1 MYKAPTLV
9 AWITCGALALGLVAP
24 ISATATET
32 VIKVPLGDGGFD
44 VAFDGSSFGTVS
56 DGDLSTSGEQNT
68 RVIFTG
74 ILDGVADID
83 DPNASFT
90 LADIVL
96 SGPGIMA
103 GPVVVQETAGGSFS
117 LWSTSNQLLLSGL
130 LGTGALTGSTAQS
143 TGSYFTTSFSSFSGG
158 SLAALLDPNS
168 AALSLA
174 LAGIFT
180 DGSPGLRLVGGVL
193 QPFTADG
200 LIAIEGSPSNEVPE
214 PMTGILVLS
223 GIALAAMARRKKA

>member
-1 MYKAPTLV
+1 MYKAPKLV
-9 AWITCGALALGLVAP
+9 AWIACGALALGLAAP

-32 VIKVPLGDGGFD
+32 VVKVPLGDGGFD
-44 VAFDGSSFGTVS
+44 VAYDGNSFGTVS
-56 DGDLSTSGEQNT
+56 DSDLSTSGEQNT

-74 ILDGVADID
+74 ALDSVADID

-90 LADIVL
+90 LADILL
-96 SGPGIMA
+96 SGAGTMA
-103 GPVVVQETAGGSFS
+103 GSVVVQETTGGNFS
-117 LWSTSNQLLLSGL
+117 LWNSSNQLLLSGS
-130 LGTGALTGSTAQS
+130 LGNGAITGSENQS
-143 TGSYFTTSFSSFSGG
+143 TGSYFTTSFSSFTGG

-180 DGSPGLRLVGGVL
+180 DGSPGLRLVEGVL
-193 QPFTADG
+193 LPFTADG
-200 LIAIEGSPSNEVPE
+200 LVAIEGGPNKDVPE

-223 GIALAAMARRKKA
+223 GIAVAALARRKKA